1 MWPMPPLAPK
11 IISVSPALEL
21 QLVVQAAQGGDA
33 VRAQRAGLFRID
45 PGGIGATLSSLTA
58 TYSA

>member
-11 IISVSPALEL
+11 IISVSPACEP
-21 QLVVQAAQGGDA
+21 QLVVQPAQGGDA
-33 VRAQRAGLFRID
+33 VRAQGARLVRFHA
-45 PGGIGATLSSLTA
+45 GGIGATLSSLTA